1 MFEFCSNE
9 LTTFNVKQ
17 WSIKYWKIKAVVS
30 LIFSIS
36 RLLWTFYI
44 AGKVGV
50 GQFCRV
56 LNELPYVLGVT
67 YSLGFK
73 PLAFFFPHVLQPN
86 KKILSTVSSHKSV
99 VWCDNGNQ
107 TLTKLEWML
116 AINYQK
122 SVKYLSLLFWITM
135 YNAKMKLNFSNL
147 ETTTSTIWSVVHSHI
162 YSLGGRRE
170 GVPIKSIF
178 I

>member
-1 MFEFCSNE
+1 MEISSQIQKPGNIFTVLNNTSNVNQAEQHFHKTKGSEFKCIFEFCSNE

-17 WSIKYWKIKAVVS
+17 WSVNYWNIKAVVS

-36 RLLWTFYI
+36 RLLWTFCI
-44 AGKVGV
+44 AAKVWI

-73 PLAFFFPHVLQPN
+73 PLAFFFPRVLQPN

-107 TLTKLEWML
+107 TLW
-116 AINYQK
+116 N
-122 SVKYLSLLFWITM
+122 
-135 YNAKMKLNFSNL
+135 
-147 ETTTSTIWSVVHSHI
+147 
-162 YSLGGRRE
+162 
-170 GVPIKSIF
+170 
-178 I
+178 